1 MVLELFKATLKILER
16 AIKRKSSSPVQ
27 LLRPRMKKRSQKAVS
42 LAASRSQT
50 LKMIL
55 MKCLISKAPG
65 KTMIGLYQSIARI
78 ATSSIALAKK
88 VAVVLMKKKREQGSK
103 KSSRSRQL
111 MMNSLDWGRLPK
123 HQKRLTS
130 KLP

>member
-1 MVLELFKATLKILER
+1 MLELFKATLRILER
-16 AIKRKSSSPVQ
+16 AIKRISSSPVQ
-27 LLRPRMKKRSQKAVS
+27 LLRPKMKKRSQKAVS
-42 LAASRSQT
+42 LVASRSQT

-55 MKCLISKAPG
+55 MKCLISKASG

-78 ATSSIALAKK
+78 ATSSIALAKR

-123 HQKRLTS
+123 RQKRLKS
-130 KLP
+130 K